1 MVAENI
7 IVTTSGVGVSEEEAT
22 RGATVSVL
30 VAYDSAN
37 DTYVPVSCSPE
48 GYIFTSG
55 VN

>member
-7 IVTTSGVGVSEEEAT
+7 LLNVSGLGVSAEQAD
-22 RGATVSVL
+22 RTVTASVL
-30 VAYDSAN
+30 VAYDSTN